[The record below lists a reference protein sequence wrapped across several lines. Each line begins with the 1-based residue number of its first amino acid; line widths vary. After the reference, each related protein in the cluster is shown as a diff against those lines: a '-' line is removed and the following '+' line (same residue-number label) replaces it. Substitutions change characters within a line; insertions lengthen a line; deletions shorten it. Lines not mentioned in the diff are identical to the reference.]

1 MKLELNNE
9 YLWKQTERF
18 DFYNPQIDPKELV
31 EMLSEAMIRLN
42 GIGLS
47 CNQVGLPYR
56 VFIMGDPRDPDSIIP
71 IFNPDIIHYSDEQE
85 IAEEGCLSFP
95 NYLIDI
101 KRPKEIRTRIS
112 TIDGNRDSARFTG
125 VTSRI
130 FQHEY
135 DHMEGID
142 FRSRATRFHKERANK
157 NYKLFL
163 RKNKKAA

>member
-31 EMLSEAMIRLN
+31 EMLSEAMIRFN

-56 VFIMGDPRDPDSIIP
+56 VFIMGDPKDASSIIP
-71 IFNPDIIHYSDEQE
+71 VFNPDIIHYSDEQE
-85 IAEEGCLSFP
+85 LAEEGCLSFP
-95 NYLIDI
+95 NYTVDV
-101 KRPKEIRTRIS
+101 KRPKDIRTRIS
-112 TIDGNRDSARFTG
+112 TVDGNRDSARFTG
-125 VTSRI
+125 ITSRI

-135 DHMEGID
+135 DHMDGID
-142 FRSRATRFHKERANK
+142 FRKRASRFHKERADK
-157 NYKLFL
+157 KYKQFL
-163 RKNKKAA
+163 RRQKRVA